1 VRASDCPHNEKRSLP
16 MDGRMQGKFPR
27 VEEMLVV
34 TFPTEYGDFV
44 VYNDASKKG
53 LGSVLMQNDKAIAYA

>member
-1 VRASDCPHNEKRSLP
+1 
-16 MDGRMQGKFPR
+16 MQGKFPR

-53 LGSVLMQNDKAIAYA
+53 LGSVLMQNDEVITYTSRQLKDYE